1 MKQLKIIVVVCLQ
14 VLLFASC
21 LTTKQTN
28 LLQSPG
34 GDIPVYPP
42 EKEIGEYVIKSG
54 DELNVRINMMGDNT
68 KTEFLFNLF
77 MGGNYNI
84 NGGDNF
90 NTNSYSQENKLRSFS
105 VSPEGNIY
113 FPYIGLIQAAGK
125 TTQDVQTELE
135 MRINKEILV
144 EDACLVY
151 VQLNNRYF
159 SVIGESNAGRY
170 PIAKEQL
177 TIYQALAQSRDIHP
191 YGNRSKV
198 KIIRRTLNG
207 TVIHTFNLRSAGIV
221 NSEFYYI
228 QPNDVIYI
236 QPLGR
241 QFVGMNSFGSIFAFI
256 STVSSLG
263 ILVYNLTKK

>member
-14 VLLFASC
+14 VLLFTSC
-21 LTTKQTN
+21 LTTRQTN
-28 LLQSPG
+28 LLQFPG
-34 GDIPVYPP
+34 GNIPVYPP
-42 EKEIGEYVIKSG
+42 ERKIGEYIIKSG
-54 DELNVRINMMGDNT
+54 DELNIQIKVPETNVQT
-68 KTEFLFNLF
+68 ALLFNLF
-77 MGGNYNI
+77 TGTVNNSNNNAINNI
-84 NGGDNF
+84 
-90 NTNSYSQENKLRSFS
+90 YSDENNLTSFS

-113 FPYIGLIQAAGK
+113 FPYLGLIPVAGQ

-135 MRINKEILV
+135 TRINREILV
-144 EDACLVY
+144 GESCFVF
-151 VQLNNRYF
+151 VRLNNRYF

-191 YGNRSKV
+191 YGNRSEV
-198 KIIRRTLNG
+198 KIIRRTLKG
-207 TVIHTFNLRSAGIV
+207 TVIKTFDLRSAGIV

-241 QFVGMNSFGSIFAFI
+241 QFWGINSFGSIFAFV
-256 STVSSLG
+256 STISSLS
-263 ILVYNLTKK
+263 ILIYHLTK